1 MAAMFSQQ
9 DQKFMQRALDL
20 AKLGR
25 WTTAPNPA
33 VGCVIVKN
41 DEIIGEGYHF
51 KAGEAHAEVK
61 AFQQCAERSQYVEK
75 QKSAVGATLYV
86 TLEPCA
92 HVGKTP
98 PCALKIIESGVKR
111 VVIAMRDPNPL
122 VAGKGIELLQQAGI
136 EVEVGLLESQAEVLN
151 QGFLKRMRTG
161 RPFVQ
166 LKMAMTIDGK
176 TATASGESKWITGE
190 AARSDVQ
197 DYRACADAIL
207 SASGTVLVDDPLLNV
222 RWQQLPEAVQAQYPQ
237 QYLRQ
242 PIRVVMD
249 SKHRIR
255 PYHKLFG
262 VQSAVWLVGSENKA
276 RDLSAFPYFVEAISL
291 NSQQNQLLALMDE
304 LGKRQINTLWIEAGA
319 NLAGSLISAN
329 LVDELI
335 VYIAP
340 KLLGDQARGLCH
352 MPDLHHL
359 ADAREWKL
367 SSYQQ
372 VGEDFKMI
380 YHPSKRD

>member
-1 MAAMFSQQ
+1 MTTVFSEQ
-9 DQKFMQRALDL
+9 DQQVMQRALEL

-25 WTTAPNPA
+25 WTTDPNPR
-33 VGCVIVKN
+33 VGCVIVK
-41 DEIIGEGYHF
+41 DGEIIGEGYHL
-51 KAGEAHAEVK
+51 KAGEGHAEVN
-61 AFQQCAERSQYVEK
+61 AFAQCRQ
-75 QKSAVGATLYV
+75 SAVGATLYV
-86 TLEPCA
+86 TLEPCS
-92 HVGKTP
+92 HFGRTP
-98 PCALKIIESGVKR
+98 PCALKIIENGVKR

-122 VAGKGIELLQQAGI
+122 VAGKGIALLQEAGI
-136 EVEVGLLESQAEVLN
+136 EVAVGLFEAQAEALN
-151 QGFLKRMRTG
+151 KGFLKRMRSG

-190 AARSDVQ
+190 AARAEVQ
-197 DYRACADAIL
+197 DYRASASAIL

-222 RWQQLPEAVQAQYPQ
+222 RWQQLPEVIRQHYPEQ
-237 QYLRQ
+237 NIRQ
-242 PIRVVMD
+242 PIRIIMD

-262 VQSAVWLVGSENKA
+262 IESAVWLVGNGNKP
-276 RDLSAFPYFVEAISL
+276 RDLSAFPDFVEAIEL
-291 NSQQNQLLALMDE
+291 NAQPSQLAALMQE

-352 MPDLHHL
+352 IPDLHKL
-359 ADAREWKL
+359 ADAPQWQL
-367 SSYQQ
+367 VSSEQI
-372 VGEDFKMI
+372 GEDFKMV
-380 YHPSKRD
+380 YRPAAQHQSEE